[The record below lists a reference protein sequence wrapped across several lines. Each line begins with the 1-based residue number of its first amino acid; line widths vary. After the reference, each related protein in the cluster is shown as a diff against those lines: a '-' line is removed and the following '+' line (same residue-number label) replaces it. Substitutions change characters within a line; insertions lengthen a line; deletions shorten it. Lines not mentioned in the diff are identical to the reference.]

1 MDRTRTHACPLHQ
14 PVVASTHAY
23 SRPLMRMRPLQ
34 AATAEHASCLRL
46 TQPAPRLPRA
56 ANEKIAALEAGRVLA
71 ATSNEELTSTL
82 VSEKANQEEIFEYLR
97 GEIHKKNGQINELQ
111 DKATILSEE
120 LERLTIDQEQRLQAV
135 TDRGVQEKAALQA
148 EVRVT
153 TMCNHL
159 ASPALPLCACAPP
172 AGGGGARGAQASR
185 GLCAGQVGARGRAR
199 ADQED
204 ARFG

>member
-1 MDRTRTHACPLHQ
+1 MDRTHAHACPLHQ

-23 SRPLMRMRPLQ
+23 SRPLMSMRPLQ

-46 TQPAPRLPRA
+46 TQPAPCLLRA

-153 TMCNHL
+153 TMCNHP

-172 AGGGGARGAQASR
+172 AGGGGA
-185 GLCAGQVGARGRAR
+185 
-199 ADQED
+199 
-204 ARFG
+204 

>member
-1 MDRTRTHACPLHQ
+1 MDRTRTHASPLHQ
-14 PVVASTHAY
+14 HVVASTHAY

-34 AATAEHASCLRL
+34 AATAEHTRACLRL
-46 TQPAPRLPRA
+46 THASPRLLRA

-148 EVRVT
+148 EVRV
-153 TMCNHL
+153 
-159 ASPALPLCACAPP
+159 
-172 AGGGGARGAQASR
+172 
-185 GLCAGQVGARGRAR
+185 
-199 ADQED
+199 
-204 ARFG
+204 